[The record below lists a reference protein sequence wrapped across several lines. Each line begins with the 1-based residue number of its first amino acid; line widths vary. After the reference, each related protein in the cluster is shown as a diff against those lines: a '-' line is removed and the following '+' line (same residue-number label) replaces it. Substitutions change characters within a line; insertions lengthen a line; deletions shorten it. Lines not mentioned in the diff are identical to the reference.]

1 MCGGSTIHACSERKG
16 PNDRWF
22 TMCETSMVS
31 QLKSWEPETAW
42 ILSMPGARCTCRRP
56 EIMHPTPVW
65 ESATP
70 SLLVSTV
77 LVFGI
82 SFFSCATKWSA
93 QPVMAFTERSP
104 WYDSCWVVPASS
116 LRKTRMVGNASMR
129 YLMQRDSDCGE
140 VQSTLPRT
148 SRLSLACFSES
159 WVEDFSQTG
168 ASFWHQWH
176 HGAKKL
182 TIMTSYWWCF
192 ASKFSVVSGIEVS
205 GPSCFAFSSCLTS
218 FFGSSCLP
226 TMRPLSS
233 RRILLTRA
241 ASPASCVP
249 MKLVASTLAY
259 SHLRCGNVML
269 KLICSVSSTELSK

>member
-182 TIMTSYWWCF
+182 TIMTSYWWCL
-192 ASKFSVVSGIEVS
+192 ASKLSVVSCSALS
-205 GPSCFAFSSCLTS
+205 GPSCFSFRVCFAS
-218 FFGSSCLP
+218 FFGSTCLP
-226 TMRPLSS
+226 RMAPASS
-233 RRILLTRA
+233 SLTLLTRA
-241 ASPASCVP
+241 ARPASCVP
-249 MKLVASTLAY
+249 MKLVASTEAY

-269 KLICSVSSTELSK
+269 KLTCNVSSTEFSK